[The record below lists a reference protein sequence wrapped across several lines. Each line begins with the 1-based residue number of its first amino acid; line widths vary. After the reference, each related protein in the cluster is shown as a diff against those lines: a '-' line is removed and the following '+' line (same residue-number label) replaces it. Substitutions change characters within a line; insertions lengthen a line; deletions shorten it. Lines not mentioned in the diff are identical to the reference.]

1 MRTAALY
8 RKITRDTKT
17 ETKIQTPSA
26 ESAKENFA
34 ALRLAP
40 TAALQTKNIMGLTH
54 STRLCLLRAG
64 RSPSRLP
71 VIGVLAVLPKE
82 MLIQ

>member
-40 TAALQTKNIMGLTH
+40 TAPLQTKNIMGLTH
-54 STRLCLLRAG
+54 STRLLLAQGRPFTFKTARNRRPCRA
-64 RSPSRLP
+64 S
-71 VIGVLAVLPKE
+71 
-82 MLIQ
+82 